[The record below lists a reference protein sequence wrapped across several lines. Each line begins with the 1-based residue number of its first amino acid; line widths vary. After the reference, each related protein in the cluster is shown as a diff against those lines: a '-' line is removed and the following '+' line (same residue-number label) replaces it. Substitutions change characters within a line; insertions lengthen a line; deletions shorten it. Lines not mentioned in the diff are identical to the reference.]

1 MEALTPRIQKQPP
14 LNSNNKRAIS
24 EVISETSP
32 KFDHRGNIVEP
43 FDNEA
48 KRDLE
53 FQEKL
58 STMLIELMLEFHAWS
73 ISRPSQETD
82 RTADI
87 LEKEINALIETEKE
101 QGMSSTFQTPSMTI
115 IGRPV
120 FCIAFASVIYFAYMA
135 Y

>member
-1 MEALTPRIQKQPP
+1 
-14 LNSNNKRAIS
+14 
-24 EVISETSP
+24 
-32 KFDHRGNIVEP
+32 
-43 FDNEA
+43 
-48 KRDLE
+48 
-53 FQEKL
+53 
-58 STMLIELMLEFHAWS
+58 MLEFHAWS

-120 FCIAFASVIYFAYMA
+120 FCIAFASVIYSAYMA
-135 Y
+135 C